1 MHDLNK
7 AVAKG
12 KISGQLAD
20 EVRVFTRDQREA
32 LVIPT
37 DEEEAWT
44 RLVCEADAVW
54 HKAKAANDWESFE
67 PYVDRIVET
76 CKRHAG
82 YLDSTKDPY
91 DVMLDQ
97 NERGLTS
104 QTSTR
109 SAIRCA
115 PRSCPSCTPSWS
127 TAASPTR
134 RFWLR
139 ACPSR
144 CSVRS
149 RSTSSSCWASTAPT
163 PRSPPPS
170 TPFSEGFAVGD
181 ARIASHIYENNLI
194 SNVYSIIHEAGHAM
208 YELGVDPAY
217 AYTCLAGGTSMG
229 IHESQSRFCE
239 NTVGRSRAFMARC

>member
-104 QTSTR
+104 QDFDAFCDQVRATVVPLVHAIVEHGRQPNTSFL
-109 SAIRCA
+109 
-115 PRSCPSCTPSWS
+115 
-127 TAASPTR
+127 AARVPEPLQRQIS
-134 RFWLR
+134 FDLIELLGIDR
-139 ACPSR
+139 AD
-144 CSVRS
+144 
-149 RSTSSSCWASTAPT
+149 TTLASTEHPLLRGLRGGRRAH
-163 PRSPPPS
+163 R
-170 TPFSEGFAVGD
+170 
-181 ARIASHIYENNLI
+181 L
-194 SNVYSIIHEAGHAM
+194 
-208 YELGVDPAY
+208 AY
-217 AYTCLAGGTSMG
+217 
-229 IHESQSRFCE
+229 I
-239 NTVGRSRAFMARC
+239 